1 MTMGLT
7 EEERDLRDSVRG
19 WATRTVTP
27 AVLREAVEAKTEQR
41 PLFWKSLAEL
51 GVLGLHLPED
61 VGGAG
66 CGLVELAVV
75 AEELGRVLLP
85 GPFLPTVLLGAVL
98 HESGRTGE
106 LPGLADG
113 SALGAVALQPGSL
126 RLVRDGGVVTLDG
139 ESGYVLGGQV
149 GDLFL
154 LAARD
159 GDETAFVALTRDR
172 LDVTDLPSH
181 DVVRR
186 NATASANALEIAE
199 AEVLQIDSQRVLDLA
214 ATLFA
219 AEASGVADWAVTTAA
234 DYAKVRH
241 QFGRPIGQFQGVKH
255 RVARMLCLAEQA
267 RVCAWDAA
275 RAMNP
280 GSSARAATAAPRCSA
295 AEASLAAAVAGATAP
310 DAAFAVTKDCIQV
323 LGGIGY
329 TWEHD
334 AHLYL
339 RRAQSLRILLG
350 STASWRRRVARATLG
365 GARRVLGIDLPPDA
379 DSLRADVLAELTDAA
394 ALDEP
399 ERRTYLAEKGYT
411 APHLPAP
418 WGRGAGAVE
427 QLVIAEELRA
437 AALKPHDMI
446 IGNWVVPT
454 LIAHGSDEQLQRF
467 VPPSLRGDLVWCQLF
482 SEPGAGSDLA
492 GLTTRATKVD
502 GGWVLRGQKVW
513 TSMAR
518 DADWGICLARTDASV
533 PKHKGLSYFLIDMR
547 SSDGLDIRP
556 LREITGEA
564 LFNEVF
570 LDDVFVPDELL
581 VGEPGDGWK
590 LARTTLANERV
601 SLSHDSSL
609 GSGGEALLTL
619 AGELPGGIDD
629 EQLTVL
635 GKVLCDAQSGGLMG
649 LRTTLR
655 SIAGGQP
662 GAESSVAKLL
672 GVEHIQQVWEVAMDW
687 AGPRALLGDRPRTSA
702 AQMFLNSQC
711 MSIAGGTTNV
721 QLNIIGERLLGLLRD
736 PAPGKGA

>member
-19 WATRTVTP
+19 WAARTVTP
-27 AVLREAVEAKTEQR
+27 DVLRQAVEAKTEQR
-41 PLFWKSLAEL
+41 PLFWNSLAGL
-51 GVLGLHLPED
+51 GVLGLHLPEE

-75 AEELGRVLLP
+75 AEELGRVLAP
-85 GPFLPTVLLGAVL
+85 GPFLPTVLTSAVL
-98 HESGRTGE
+98 NEGGHSGR
-106 LPGLADG
+106 LSRLADG
-113 SALGAVALQPGSL
+113 SVLGAVALQPGSL
-126 RLVRDGGVVTLDG
+126 RISRHGDEVTLDG

-159 GDETAFVALTRDR
+159 GDTTVFVVLPREH

-186 NATASANALEIAE
+186 NAIA
-199 AEVLQIDSQRVLDLA
+199 AAHGITLAKDAVLPLDSRRVLDLA

-219 AEASGVADWAVTTAA
+219 AEASGIADWAVATAA
-234 DYAKVRH
+234 DYAKARQ

-255 RVARMLCLAEQA
+255 RVARMLTLAEQA

-275 RAMNP
+275 RAVTP
-280 GSSARAATAAPRCSA
+280 DTDP

-310 DAAFAVTKDCIQV
+310 EAAFSVTKDCIQV

-350 STASWRRRVARATLG
+350 STASWRRRVARATLDG
-365 GARRVLGIDLPPDA
+365 SRRVLGIELPPEA
-379 DSLRADVLAELTDAA
+379 DRIRAEVRAEMAPVVGLGEQERKRCLAE
-394 ALDEP
+394 
-399 ERRTYLAEKGYT
+399 RGYA

-437 AALKPHDMI
+437 AQVKPHDMI

-454 LIAHGSDEQLQRF
+454 LIAHGNENQVQRF

-492 GLTTRATKVD
+492 GLNTKATKVD
-502 GGWVLRGQKVW
+502 GGWVLQGQKVW

-518 DADWGICLARTDASV
+518 DAHWGICLARTAPDA
-533 PKHKGLSYFLIDMR
+533 PKHKGLSYFLIDMK
-547 SSDGLDIRP
+547 SSEGLDIRP

-570 LDDVFVPDELL
+570 LDNVFVPDELL

-619 AGELPGGIDD
+619 AADLPGGIDD

-655 SIAGGQP
+655 SIGGGQP

-687 AGPRALLGDRPRTSA
+687 AGPRALLGEQALTSDT
-702 AQMFLNSQC
+702 QMFLNAQC

-721 QLNIIGERLLGLLRD
+721 QLNIIGERLLGLPRD
-736 PAPGKGA
+736 PEPGK